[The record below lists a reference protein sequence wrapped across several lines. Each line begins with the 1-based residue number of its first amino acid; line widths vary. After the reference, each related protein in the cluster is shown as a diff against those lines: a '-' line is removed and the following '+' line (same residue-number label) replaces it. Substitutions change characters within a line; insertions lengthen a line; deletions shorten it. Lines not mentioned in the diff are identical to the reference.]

1 MELKSQLIQK
11 GRQLGFDLIAVTT
24 ADPIHE
30 KHAKYLSEWLAAGH
44 AGDMAYMHRNVEKRI
59 DPSKLLPNAKSVIC
73 LALNYRPLRSCRTQK
88 KTQIANFALYR
99 DYHIF
104 MKQLMRELVA
114 FMEQKTED
122 TAHRWKICVDSVPLA
137 ERALAQRAGIGFIGK
152 NHMLINPSLGS
163 QLLLGEIVTTL
174 KLAPDAPMGSAC
186 KNCNKCIKACPTGAL
201 HAPGKLDASKCIS
214 YLTSEHKGIIPAAL
228 SAAIGSSIF
237 GCDRCTLACPYEKNA
252 SSSKC
257 SNSDFTFY
265 PERLDLDPVEVV
277 NWTEG
282 KFEQFFGDSTVKRLG
297 LDRLKRNAA
306 ICLQNADGQN
316 AK

>member
-11 GRQLGFDLIAVTT
+11 GRQIGFDLIAVTT
-24 ADPIHE
+24 ADPIPE
-30 KHAKYLSEWLAAGH
+30 KHAEYLDEWLAAGR
-44 AGDMAYMHRNVEKRI
+44 AGDMAYMHRNVEKRTN
-59 DPSKLLPNAKSVIC
+59 PSKLLPNAKSVIC
-73 LALNYRPLRSCRTQK
+73 LALNYRPLRSCRNPK
-88 KTQIANFALYR
+88 KKLIANFALYR

-114 FMEQKTED
+114 FMVQKTENA
-122 TAHRWKICVDSVPLA
+122 AHRYKICVDSVPLA
-137 ERALAQRAGIGFIGK
+137 ERTLAQRAGLGFIGK
-152 NHMLINPSLGS
+152 NHMLINPDLGS

-174 KLAPDAPMGSAC
+174 KLEPDEPMLSAC

-201 HAPGKLDASKCIS
+201 HQDGTFDASKCIS
-214 YLTSEHKGIIPAAL
+214 YLTSEHKGTIHAAL
-228 SAAIGSSIF
+228 APAIGSSIF

-257 SNSDFTFY
+257 ANSDFTFY
-265 PERLDLDPVEVV
+265 QERLDLDPAEVV

-282 KFEQFFGDSTVKRLG
+282 NFEQFFGDSTVKRLG

-306 ICLQNADGQN
+306 ICLKNTNAQNEI
-316 AK
+316 